1 MTVQKEKIT
10 ISLST
15 DRNDFRRSAEIM
27 ASTDPWLKLGMDPE
41 ICLSA
46 FEGNHREVYIA
57 DYEGELAGF
66 VIIQVTGTFTGYI
79 QSICIIEKYRGRG
92 IGTVLM
98 DYCEKRIL
106 EFSPN
111 IFICVSVFNQ
121 RAKKLYESMGYKVI
135 GELESF
141 LREGFTEILMR
152 KTFGPRLGYKPV
164 KKK

>member
-1 MTVQKEKIT
+1 MTIQKEGIT

-15 DRNDFRRSAEIM
+15 DGNDFRRCAEIM
-27 ASTDPWLKLGMDPE
+27 AANDPWLKLGMDMG

-79 QSICIIEKYRGRG
+79 QSICISEKFRG
-92 IGTVLM
+92 IGIGTIIM
-98 DYCEKRIL
+98 KYCEKRIL

-121 RAKKLYESMGYKVI
+121 RAKKLYESMGYKPV

-141 LREGFTEILMR
+141 LREGFTELLMR
-152 KTFGPRLGYKPV
+152 KTVGPRLGYTPAKNQ
-164 KKK
+164 